1 MASPVTVTTPDF
13 TGYVD
18 QRFFIEP
25 LGGLDNPRNYLDRFP
40 EEVYNKSVDSHLVR
54 FMYTLLGPAGT
65 GWLRKNYL
73 QARLLLEDYG
83 IETFSLDKFYGNP
96 LQFGRILEEIY
107 EEDPL
112 GLLPREEW
120 DRIRAKDARYRNRA
134 IDFVNGARAGGTKEG
149 IRLVARSGLG
159 HEADVIEHYR
169 WLYDQLSDDPLGLP
183 RYGKTNLTE
192 EVVVV
197 PRHEL
202 GDEVDY
208 IGPRDMRYLQTAIDR
223 IRPQTMVP
231 TYGYG
236 GTTRSRQDWV
246 STASSSEFIEV
257 VRYATGSA
265 SVPWPA
271 RDATHWVEAEIEHEA
286 RKSYGDGRHHYQGFH
301 NVREVV
307 SYTENALDDADY
319 LTDAWTERSTL
330 YRNNHVGEFSNLQ
343 SSLFPVLSNNAGGE
357 LTADRIL
364 ADYTELL
371 TIQSIIERG
380 GEAYAFINGIYPI
393 DYQELPGIP
402 KVKYNDEQFWSSKE
416 RTEGDDYIEVDLGSA
431 KAVNFLAFEATRKPL
446 GIEISYD
453 LLDMAPMREFAPV
466 TVDHSI
472 STTSISYAPGSV
484 NPWTPIEI
492 HFMNPRGGMIFTRF
506 IRIKFAREIN
516 DGSSSPFVDNLGQ
529 RLPYSIDIR
538 NLRLGRNVA

>member
-25 LGGLDNPRNYLDRFP
+25 LSGLENPLHYLDRFP

-120 DRIRAKDARYRNRA
+120 ERIRAKDARYRNRA

-159 HEADVIEHYR
+159 HEADVVEHYR

-183 RYGKTNLTE
+183 RYGKTDLTE
-192 EVVVV
+192 EVVIV

-202 GDEVDY
+202 GNEVDY
-208 IGPRDMRYLQTAIDR
+208 IGPRDMRYLQAAIDR
-223 IRPQTMVP
+223 VRPQTMIP

-236 GTTRSRQDWV
+236 GTTRSRQNWIA
-246 STASSSEFIEV
+246 TAASSEFIEV

-265 SVPWPA
+265 GVPWPA
-271 RDATHWVEAEIEHEA
+271 RDATHWVEAEVEHEA

-307 SYTENALDDADY
+307 SYVETALDDPDY
-319 LTDAWTERSTL
+319 LTDSWPERMVL
-330 YRNNHVGEFSNLQ
+330 YRDNHVGEFSAAQ
-343 SSLFPVLSNNAGGE
+343 RSLFPVLTNGASEE

-371 TIQSIIERG
+371 TVQSVIERD
-380 GEAYAFINGIYPI
+380 GEAHAFVNGIYPL

-402 KVKYNDEQFWSSKE
+402 RIRYSDEQFWSSKE
-416 RTEGDDYIEVDLGSA
+416 RAEGDDYIEIDLGSA
-431 KAVNFLAFEATRKPL
+431 QAVNFLAFEATRKPFD
-446 GIEISYD
+446 IEVSYD
-453 LLDMAPMREFAPV
+453 LLGMAPLREFVPV
-466 TVDHSI
+466 TVNQATSAI
-472 STTSISYAPGSV
+472 SASYAPGST

-492 HFMNPRGGMIFTRF
+492 YFANARGEMIFTRF
-506 IRIKFAREIN
+506 IRIKFARRIDE
-516 DGSSSPFVDNLGQ
+516 GSPFVDTNGELQ
-529 RLPYSIDIR
+529 PYSIDIR